1 VATPGMSLQ
10 GRPQR
15 LQLLPKQWLHR
26 TSSRTRVTLLR
37 TLRQSISLSLLFARR
52 WQSLMA
58 FSIRA
63 DVFSPSLRQA
73 PARATRWHNTQQ
85 P

>member
-37 TLRQSISLSLLFARR
+37 TLRQSISLSLLLACPTVAILDGI
-52 WQSLMA
+52 QHKS
-58 FSIRA
+58 
-63 DVFSPSLRQA
+63 
-73 PARATRWHNTQQ
+73 
-85 P
+85 